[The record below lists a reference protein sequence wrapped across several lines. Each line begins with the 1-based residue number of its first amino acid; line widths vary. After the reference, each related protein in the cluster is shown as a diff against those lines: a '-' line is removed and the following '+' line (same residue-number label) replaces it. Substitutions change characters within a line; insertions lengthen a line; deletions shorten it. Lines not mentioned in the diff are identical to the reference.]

1 MRSIQ
6 ALGLSAAVLVSA
18 GLPAAASSRSTA
30 FDGRIAH
37 YAKLHGVPESLVHR
51 VILRE
56 SRYQHRAVSRGNYGL
71 MQIRHATA
79 RGMGYRG
86 GAAGLLDP
94 ETNLAYGVPYLANAW
109 RLANGSEARAISLYA
124 SGYYYVAK
132 KRGLLASLQRARFA
146 PADAEI
152 TASIPVRAQVDRPA
166 RIVAGPTERE

>member
-6 ALGLSAAVLVSA
+6 ALGLSAAVFLSG
-18 GLPAAASSRSTA
+18 GLPAAASSKSTA

-86 GAAGLLDP
+86 SAAGLLDP

-109 RLANGSEARAISLYA
+109 RLANGSETRALSLYS
-124 SGYYYVAK
+124 SGYHHVAK
-132 KRGLLASLQRARFA
+132 KRGLLAKLRGAHPVSAKGA
-146 PADAEI
+146 
-152 TASIPVRAQVDRPA
+152 ASDA
-166 RIVAGPTERE
+166 RIVAGRTARE

>member
-6 ALGLSAAVLVSA
+6 ALGLSAAVLFF
-18 GLPAAASSRSTA
+18 PAFPASAASKSTA
-30 FDGRIAH
+30 FDSRIAH
-37 YAKLHGVPESLVHR
+37 YAKLHGVPESLIHR

-56 SRYQHRAVSRGNYGL
+56 SRYQPRAVSRGNYGL

-109 RLANGSEARAISLYA
+109 RLANGSEARAVSLY
-124 SGYYYVAK
+124 SRGYHNLAK
-132 KRGLLASLQRARFA
+132 KRGMLASLQRAR
-146 PADAEI
+146 PAEAA
-152 TASIPVRAQVDRPA
+152 ASD
-166 RIVAGPTERE
+166 

>member
-6 ALGLSAAVLVSA
+6 ALGLSAAVFLSA
-18 GLPAAASSRSTA
+18 EIPAFATPRSSP

-37 YAKLHGVPESLVHR
+37 YARLHGVPESLVHR

-56 SRYQHRAVSRGNYGL
+56 SRYQPRAVSRGNYGL

-86 GAAGLLDP
+86 AAAGLLDP

-109 RLANGSEARAISLYA
+109 RLANGSEVRAMSLYS
-124 SGYYYVAK
+124 SGYHHVAK
-132 KRGLLASLQRARFA
+132 KRGMLARLQGARPA
-146 PADAEI
+146 PAEQAASPDAPE
-152 TASIPVRAQVDRPA
+152 RDA
-166 RIVAGPTERE
+166 RIVAGPTRRE